1 MILQQIDGNIIA
13 PKILGNSTGLSS
25 FWVIFSVMI
34 FGGTLGI
41 FGLVIG
47 VPVFAV
53 IYAAFRSIVNQ
64 MLAKKGLP
72 TSTLEYLDV
81 TEIRNQR
88 FYTSCDEEKEKSETT
103 VSKVIASIK
112 KDKSEEIK

>member
-88 FYTSCDEEKEKSETT
+88 FYTNCDEEKEKSETA